1 MTSEP
6 IGADDAI
13 ALAFSEG
20 MLLFQD
26 PERLEL
32 PRLGPLLDLAGDPIE
47 VGSRDGSLASLIE
60 LEQVPEGLSA
70 LGLRDVLARADAD
83 LISLAS
89 RASQLLEWHH
99 SHAFCGR
106 CAARTVRHPEEL
118 ARHCP
123 NCGALFFP
131 RINPCVIM
139 LVHRGTD
146 ILLARNI
153 RSGRPGFFSLL
164 AGFVEVGET
173 LEHAVRRELLEEVG
187 VEVENPRYQS
197 SQPWPFPS
205 QLMCGFFATY
215 KSGDIVIQESELS
228 EASWYPYDQLPE
240 RRPPP
245 YTIAGQLIDR
255 FLSSI

>member
-6 IGADDAI
+6 LGADDAI

-26 PERLEL
+26 VESLEL
-32 PRLGPLLDLAGDPIE
+32 PRLGPLLDLAGEPIE
-47 VGSRDGSLASLIE
+47 VGSRAGSRAALIE
-60 LEQVPEGLSA
+60 LERVPEGLTA

-83 LISLAS
+83 LTALAS

-99 SHAFCGR
+99 NHAFCGR
-106 CAARTVRHPEEL
+106 CGRPTVRHPEEM

-153 RSGRPGFFSLL
+153 RSGRPGFFSVL

-173 LEHAVRRELLEEVG
+173 LENAVRREVREEVG
-187 VEVENPRYQS
+187 IEIEDPRYQG

-205 QLMCGFFATY
+205 QLMCGFFAAY
-215 KSGDIVIQESELS
+215 RSGEISIQESELG
-228 EASWYPYDQLPE
+228 EAHWYPYDRLPE
-240 RRPPP
+240 RHPPP
-245 YTIAGQLIDR
+245 YTIAGQLIRR
-255 FLSSI
+255 FIAGL